1 MQLKKNT
8 VSLIQWCLHLG
19 RVFFFHPQIQYLRQ
33 SAHNEKLLELQKC
46 RRTKSEL
53 ISVKTETPANGKSSE
68 KSLGRRQS
76 HRKVLPSLLTQGELD
91 RTGEEGAWGAPAA
104 L

>member
-1 MQLKKNT
+1 MQLKKKKP

-33 SAHNEKLLELQKC
+33 SAHNKKLLERQKC

-53 ISVKTETPANGKSSE
+53 ISVKTETQAHGKSLDK
-68 KSLGRRQS
+68 KSRLEAIPQKG
-76 HRKVLPSLLTQGELD
+76 V
-91 RTGEEGAWGAPAA
+91 
-104 L
+104 

>member
-33 SAHNEKLLELQKC
+33 SAYNGKLLELQKC
-46 RRTKSEL
+46 RRTKLEL
-53 ISVKTETPANGKSSE
+53 ISVKTETRAHGESLE
-68 KSLGRRQS
+68 KKEIWAGGSPTERC
-76 HRKVLPSLLTQGELD
+76 LTSPLI
-91 RTGEEGAWGAPAA
+91 
-104 L
+104 

>member
-1 MQLKKNT
+1 MSGSSKNAIEKKNT

-33 SAHNEKLLELQKC
+33 SAHNGKLLELQKC

-53 ISVKTETPANGKSSE
+53 ISVKMETQAHGESLEKKKSGQE
-68 KSLGRRQS
+68 
-76 HRKVLPSLLTQGELD
+76 
-91 RTGEEGAWGAPAA
+91 AA
-104 L
+104 LQKDA